1 MRINRAVRVGVGA
14 VALALAATVTAAC
27 GGGDEGSALDHAK
40 EGKLTVGI
48 KFDQPGLGLR

>member
-1 MRINRAVRVGVGA
+1 MRIKPSLRVQIGV
-14 VALALAATVTAAC
+14 VALVSATLLTAC